1 MIRISERGV
10 KTLKRILE
18 MSKPQT
24 SLRIL
29 QAFAGLRF
37 VDLFKPSKA
46 RKDRRGEVPRR
57 PKRSEEVLK
66 SPLGD
71 LAKQLIEGGS
81 AGVLAFF
88 FCRSLGHPPL
98 NLPGYPTKGIRF
110 QGESPQRG
118 LVQLLKKQKGV
129 KVAVQFEFE
138 LQERKKQQRQFFYNR
153 IQRQETNFVIVFLQ
167 RQLFPEG
174 RLN

>member
-88 FCRSLGHPPL
+88 FLSFPWPSPPEPSWLSHERDSFLGGKPPAGACLTFEEIKRSKSCCL
-98 NLPGYPTKGIRF
+98 I
-110 QGESPQRG
+110 
-118 LVQLLKKQKGV
+118 
-129 KVAVQFEFE
+129 
-138 LQERKKQQRQFFYNR
+138 
-153 IQRQETNFVIVFLQ
+153 
-167 RQLFPEG
+167 
-174 RLN
+174 